1 MQRLNKI
8 KALLKFY
15 ECKLENKYYVTESER
30 IFLEEKIKH
39 FKKVLGAEQNE

>member
-1 MQRLNKI
+1 MEKTKKI

-15 ECKLENKYYVTESER
+15 KCKLDNKYYTTEQER

-39 FKKVLGAEQNE
+39 FEKILGVE

>member
-1 MQRLNKI
+1 MNRIKKI

-15 ECKLENKYYVTESER
+15 ESKLENKYYVTESER

-39 FKKVLGAEQNE
+39 FRKVLGAANE

>member
-1 MQRLNKI
+1 MDRIEKM

-15 ECKLENKYYVTESER
+15 ESKLENKYYLTESER

-39 FKKVLGAEQNE
+39 FKKVLGVANE